1 MFEELDFV
9 TEHTGNIVVSACPT
23 LIESSAESDEFLWG
37 YYLRIENNSDE
48 KICLLG
54 KNWNIT
60 DDKGNN
66 FCDNSAGFK
75 GELPE
80 LEPGEYFEFSSTAPL
95 NSAHAVFY
103 GSCKILSSIKKTVSE
118 IKIPTFNLNVDDGVL
133 SVLN

>member
-9 TEHTGNIVVSACPT
+9 TEQTGDIVVSACPT
-23 LIESSAESDEFLWG
+23 LIESSKESEEFLWG
-37 YYLRIENNSDE
+37 YYLRIENNSNQ

-54 KNWNIT
+54 KNWSIT
-60 DDKGNN
+60 DDKGNI

-103 GSCKILSSIKKTVSE
+103 GSCKIISDKQKTVSE
-118 IKIPTFNLNVDDGVL
+118 IKIPTFNLNADNDL
-133 SVLN
+133 CCTIN

>member
-1 MFEELDFV
+1 MFEDLDFV
-9 TEHTGNIVVSACPT
+9 TEKTGDIVVSACPT
-23 LIESSAESDEFLWG
+23 LIESSKEDDEFLWG

-80 LEPGEYFEFSSTAPL
+80 LEPGEFFEFSSTTPL
-95 NSAHAVFY
+95 SSAHAVFY
-103 GSCKILSSIKKTVSE
+103 GSCKIIRKKTVSE
-118 IKIPTFNLNVDDGVL
+118 IKIPTFNLNADYNLFGI
-133 SVLN
+133 LN